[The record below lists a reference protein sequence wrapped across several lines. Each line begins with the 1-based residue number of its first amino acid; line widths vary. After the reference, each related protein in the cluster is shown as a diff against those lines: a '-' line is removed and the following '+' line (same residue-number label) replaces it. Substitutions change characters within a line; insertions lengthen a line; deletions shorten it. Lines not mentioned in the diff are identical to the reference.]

1 MGLSTSCCSVWRG
14 DTAWAVGSVSQAH
27 AGQPEQEQ
35 LPFPIY
41 RQLARDEMCEGVF
54 DHPMPLCLLAQR
66 SSEIGLMPIAYSL
79 SKSQPVPNPKWTGR
93 VGEQLFCGQPCS
105 SSSRPLSAGETL
117 GVGNYMQPWGL
128 KAWFYPSPGL
138 RTSSCRTWRVGRA
151 PAPRFSALAGPLPG
165 SPGLG
170 ALPIVTRL
178 CPVFVHL
185 FCSPHFAS
193 PERGSC
199 SSVNTIFESSHAVW
213 AQILALIYCCVHFT
227 ALKSREFKS
236 PLNTIGDTRRPVFW
250 SSPIN
255 GYKFE
260 SRQQGSRAGK
270 D

>member
-1 MGLSTSCCSVWRG
+1 MP
-14 DTAWAVGSVSQAH
+14 TAWSLMISQ
-27 AGQPEQEQ
+27 
-35 LPFPIY
+35 
-41 RQLARDEMCEGVF
+41 
-54 DHPMPLCLLAQR
+54 PMPEPSWAGIQAKNSSLACPVASDLLLSVRQR
-66 SSEIGLMPIAYSL
+66 SGAVSYA
-79 SKSQPVPNPKWTGR
+79 
-93 VGEQLFCGQPCS
+93 
-105 SSSRPLSAGETL
+105 
-117 GVGNYMQPWGL
+117 QPWSL
-128 KAWFYPSPGL
+128 KAWHSPSPGF
-138 RTSSCRTWRVGRA
+138 RTGSCRMCRAGRA
-151 PAPRFSALAGPLPG
+151 PAPCPSALTGPLP
-165 SPGLG
+165 SSLCLG
-170 ALPIVTRL
+170 AQPVATRL

-185 FCSPHFAS
+185 FRSPHFAF

-199 SSVNTIFESSHAVW
+199 SSVNTIFERSHAVW

>member
-1 MGLSTSCCSVWRG
+1 
-14 DTAWAVGSVSQAH
+14 
-27 AGQPEQEQ
+27 
-35 LPFPIY
+35 
-41 RQLARDEMCEGVF
+41 
-54 DHPMPLCLLAQR
+54 MPLCLLPQQ
-66 SSEIGLMPIAYSL
+66 SSEMGIMPIAYSL
-79 SKSQPVPNPKWTGR
+79 PKSQPVPDPRWTGR
-93 VGEQLFCGQPCS
+93 VGEQLFPSWPCS
-105 SSSRPLSAGETL
+105 LLSPHPPAEKTV
-117 GVGNYMQPWGL
+117 GVGNYTQPWGL
-128 KAWFYPSPGL
+128 KARFYLSPGL
-138 RTSSCRTWRVGRA
+138 RTGSCRTWRVGRA
-151 PAPRFSALAGPLPG
+151 PVPCLSALAGPLPG

-170 ALPIVTRL
+170 ALPIATRL